1 MNVTSIATDVTGLLR
16 YYDCFDKTI
25 SIYCSFVSFI
35 PFAEGKYGR
44 PNDQALVTWRII
56 QLIDQSSARVSPQF
70 RKQGFLNPLLYPSRP
85 RYPGEFVFAD
95 TLISLGS

>member
-16 YYDCFDKTI
+16 YYDFFDKTT
-25 SIYCSFVSFI
+25 SIYCSFVSYI

-56 QLIDQSSARVSPQF
+56 RLIDQSSARVSPQF
-70 RKQGFLNPLLYPSRP
+70 RKQGLLNPLLYPSRP